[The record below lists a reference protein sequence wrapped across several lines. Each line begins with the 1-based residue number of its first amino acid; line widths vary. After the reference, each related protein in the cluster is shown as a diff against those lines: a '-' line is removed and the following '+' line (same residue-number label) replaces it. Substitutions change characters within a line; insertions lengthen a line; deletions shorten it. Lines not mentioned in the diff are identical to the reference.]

1 MSARQDRGSGMPRVP
16 LRLDRRSILVGTG
29 LAAAGAVSYLVAPK
43 AVAKPI
49 EKPTFNSAIPDRI
62 GGWTSRKSQQIV
74 LPPQDDSNQL
84 YENQETRVYEGAGL
98 PAIMLLIAYSSI
110 QQNDVQVH
118 RPEVCYPASGFPVI
132 STEPTQISYRGRE
145 FGGREL
151 LADRGGL
158 HERIIYWIRVGGTFP
173 TSWREQ
179 RVNMALANLSGSVP
193 DGVLFRIS
201 AIEEPGKSTSVL
213 LRKFVAA
220 FLDEVPQAFRQSVL
234 L

>member
-1 MSARQDRGSGMPRVP
+1 MSTRQNRGLGAPNIP

-29 LAAAGAVSYLVAPK
+29 LAAAGALSYLVAPK

-49 EKPTFNSAIPDRI
+49 ENPTFSSAIPNRI
-62 GGWTSRKSQQIV
+62 GGWTSRKSQEIV

-84 YENQETRVYEGAGL
+84 YENQETRIYEGVGL
-98 PAIMLLIAYSSI
+98 PTIMFLIAYSST
-110 QQNDVQVH
+110 QHNDVQVH

-145 FGGREL
+145 FAGREL
-151 LADRGGL
+151 LADRGGF
-158 HERIIYWIRVGGTFP
+158 HERIIYWIRVGGSFP

-179 RVNMALANLSGSVP
+179 RINMALANLSGSVP
-193 DGVLFRIS
+193 DGVLFRVS
-201 AIEEPGKSTSVL
+201 AIEEPGKSTSAI
-213 LRKFVAA
+213 LRKFVTA
-220 FLDEVPQAFRQSVL
+220 FLDEVPQSFRQSVL

>member
-1 MSARQDRGSGMPRVP
+1 MSARQDRGSGMPRAP

-29 LAAAGAVSYLVAPK
+29 LAAAGAVSCLVAPK

-62 GGWTSRKSQQIV
+62 GGWKSRKSQQIV

-84 YENQETRVYEGAGL
+84 YENQETRIYEGVGL
-98 PAIMLLIAYSSI
+98 PAVMLLIAHSSI

-145 FGGREL
+145 FAGREL

-158 HERIIYWIRVGGTFP
+158 HERVIYWIRVGDSFP
-173 TSWREQ
+173 TTWRKQ
-179 RVNMALANLSGSVP
+179 RIDMALSNLSGVVP
-193 DGVLFRIS
+193 DGVLFRVS
-201 AIEEPGKSTSVL
+201 TIEEPEKSTSAI
-213 LRKFVAA
+213 LRIFIEEFLGNVA
-220 FLDEVPQAFRQSVL
+220 PSFRQSVL